1 MRLNFVLTVKTAAIL
16 WLTTIAASA
25 AAQQAAKVDLSY
37 ERFTLDNGLRVIV
50 HEDRKS
56 PIVSVNV
63 TYEVGSK
70 DEPAGKTG
78 FAHLFEHLMFNG
90 SENFDHDFFVGLKE
104 MGAAQYNGTTSI
116 DRTNYFQTVPKSAL
130 EQILFLESDRMGHLL
145 GAVTQEKLNT
155 QIGVV
160 KNEKRLGDDRPFGSR
175 IWYEIFENLYPVGHP
190 YHHSTIGSMEDLEN
204 ASMDDVH
211 EWFRTYY
218 GAANAILVLTGDIDA
233 GEARPLVEKYFG
245 DIPAGPPLLKRT
257 MDSVPLIEN
266 KHGVMYDRVSL
277 PRVYRA
283 YVAPPAASKE
293 SPSLG
298 IAAQVLGGG
307 KTSRLYRRL
316 VDELQ
321 IANYVSVFYEGSLLS
336 GQALIAVDAKS
347 EDALELINKT
357 IDEELAA
364 LLEAG
369 PSRNELDR
377 VRSRYFAREIL
388 NLEAAISK
396 SIKLADGELLA
407 DDPDYFVNEYVDQVA
422 AVTPQQVRAAA
433 GEVFNRGY
441 FELEVLPFPEYQAA
455 AQGYD
460 RSKGFPPRG
469 VPVDLPF
476 PELHERTLSNSV
488 RVFIVPRPTV
498 PLVQLAFQ
506 FDAGSAADRVR
517 LPGRKMGPRGLGN
530 MVVDLLDDGTKRLT
544 AQEIAEQQ
552 ENLGTTIDAFNLGDT
567 TQIRFSALKTQL
579 RPSLTLLSDLIQNA
593 SFPENELEKYR
604 KRRIDNLRQ
613 QKADIQALGR
623 RALNEAVYGADHPY
637 GNQGTV
643 AEDIAST
650 EAVTLSDLQ
659 AWRDAWLQPERAKI
673 FVTGDVT
680 VDTVLP
686 ELERAF
692 GKWRGDGGERVA
704 KVIPERSNPTA
715 PRLIVIDKKGTQQ
728 STILA
733 GRLID
738 PSGGA
743 DDAAID
749 AMNDSFGGSFISRI
763 NSNLREDKGWSY
775 GVGSYAGTSVGQRL
789 FTISAPVQIDR
800 TGDAIAELIR
810 EMHAVV
816 GERPHTEEELRKTV
830 ASVVG
835 SQGVLFES
843 ADTILQQ
850 MLWNDLIGRPLDHYA
865 GRASRYRALSVD
877 ELRAAAKKVIKPEE
891 FTWVIVGDW
900 SKIEDQVQALNMG
913 SIEVRSAGE

>member
-1 MRLNFVLTVKTAAIL
+1 MRLNFVLTAKTAAIL
-16 WLTTIAASA
+16 WLTAIAASA
-25 AAQQAAKVDLSY
+25 AAQQASKVGLSY

-104 MGAAQYNGTTSI
+104 MGAAQYNGTTST

-145 GAVTQEKLNT
+145 GAVTQEKLDT

-190 YHHSTIGSMEDLEN
+190 YHHSTIGSMEDLDN

-257 MDSVPLIEN
+257 VDSVPLTEN

-369 PSRNELDR
+369 PSRDELDR
-377 VRSRYFAREIL
+377 VQSRYFAREIR

-407 DDPDYFVNEYVDQVA
+407 DDPDYFANEYVDQVA

-433 GEVFNRGY
+433 GKVFNRGY

-460 RSKGFPPRG
+460 RSKGLPPRG

-476 PELHERTLSNSV
+476 PELHERTLSNGV
-488 RVFIVPRPTV
+488 RVFIVSRPTV

-530 MVVDLLDDGTKRLT
+530 MVMDLLDDGTKRLT

-593 SFPENELEKYR
+593 SFPEDELEKHR

-623 RALNEAVYGADHPY
+623 RALNEAIYGADHPY

-650 EAVTLSDLQ
+650 EAVTRSDL
-659 AWRDAWLQPERAKI
+659 
-673 FVTGDVT
+673 
-680 VDTVLP
+680 
-686 ELERAF
+686 
-692 GKWRGDGGERVA
+692 
-704 KVIPERSNPTA
+704 
-715 PRLIVIDKKGTQQ
+715 
-728 STILA
+728 
-733 GRLID
+733 
-738 PSGGA
+738 
-743 DDAAID
+743 
-749 AMNDSFGGSFISRI
+749 
-763 NSNLREDKGWSY
+763 
-775 GVGSYAGTSVGQRL
+775 
-789 FTISAPVQIDR
+789 
-800 TGDAIAELIR
+800 
-810 EMHAVV
+810 
-816 GERPHTEEELRKTV
+816 
-830 ASVVG
+830 
-835 SQGVLFES
+835 
-843 ADTILQQ
+843 
-850 MLWNDLIGRPLDHYA
+850 
-865 GRASRYRALSVD
+865 
-877 ELRAAAKKVIKPEE
+877 
-891 FTWVIVGDW
+891 
-900 SKIEDQVQALNMG
+900 
-913 SIEVRSAGE
+913 